1 MCIFSRIFSAK
12 KGDQGLEN
20 AEMHVDFGFIA
31 NFPQCNDDDG
41 EKGRAAILE
50 AGKGFA
56 IIMSYRS

>member
-1 MCIFSRIFSAK
+1 MP
-12 KGDQGLEN
+12 EN
-20 AEMHVDFGFIA
+20 AEMHLDFGFIA

-41 EKGRAAILE
+41 EKGRTAIWE